1 MHKLNLQFFA
11 EGDDVA
17 VGTGVEVSEAA
28 APMGAEGNI
37 GITSNE
43 GIEGA
48 VGTVTEQGDPNVNV
62 TQAENVEP
70 APNPNP
76 NPISTIDTNAI
87 AASIRRKLEKEAR
100 AEQERRD
107 AEYARRFGNYTNPR
121 TGQPI
126 RSERD
131 YFDALDAQEVAN
143 TGVDPALIDKFV
155 NNDPRIRQAEEVM
168 ENARKQEALNQ
179 INADVL
185 EISKLDPT
193 ITKYDDVPNEV
204 VNFALENHFSLVN
217 AYKILNYGKVSSK
230 NAEAIRQNAVNQI
243 MGKQHMAPMNGVAT
257 NNAEIEIPLG
267 ERAIWEASFPN
278 KSYAELRTLY
288 NKQLG

>member
-11 EGDDVA
+11 DGEDVA
-17 VGTGVEVSEAA
+17 VSTGVEVSESAE
-28 APMGAEGNI
+28 PMGTGETAEGI
-37 GITSNE
+37 ASSE
-43 GIEGA
+43 GVDT
-48 VGTVTEQGDPNVNV
+48 VGQDAPV
-62 TQAENVEP
+62 ENAEP
-70 APNPNP
+70 APNPMP
-76 NPISTIDTNAI
+76 TIDTNAI

-257 NNAEIEIPLG
+257 NNAEIEIPMN